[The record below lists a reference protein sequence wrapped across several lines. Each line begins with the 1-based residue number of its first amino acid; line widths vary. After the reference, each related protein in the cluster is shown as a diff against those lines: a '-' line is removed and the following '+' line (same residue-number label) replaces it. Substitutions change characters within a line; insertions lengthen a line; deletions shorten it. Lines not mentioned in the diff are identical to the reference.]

1 MEGVVLVG
9 RILFALIFVSSGV
22 MAHFVGRSETA
33 AYARSRGVPVPE
45 VAVLLSGVW
54 IIAAG
59 LSVAIGVWADLGA
72 LMISAFT
79 LSAALLIHHFWTDP
93 PEQQQQQEMTQFMK
107 DLALAGGGLI
117 FFGFFAATDGI
128 GLMVTS
134 PLFDIS

>member
-9 RILFALIFVSSGV
+9 RFLFALIFVSSGV
-22 MAHFVGRSETA
+22 MAHLVGGSGTVE
-33 AYARSRGVPVPE
+33 YARSRGVAAPG
-45 VAVLLSGVW
+45 VAVRLSGVW

-79 LSAALLIHHFWTDP
+79 LSAAFLVHHFWTDP
-93 PEQQQQQEMTQFMK
+93 SGQPQQQEMTQFMK
-107 DLALAGGGLI
+107 DLALAGAGLI
-117 FFGFFAATDGI
+117 FFGFFAATDGV

-134 PLFDIS
+134 PLFEIS